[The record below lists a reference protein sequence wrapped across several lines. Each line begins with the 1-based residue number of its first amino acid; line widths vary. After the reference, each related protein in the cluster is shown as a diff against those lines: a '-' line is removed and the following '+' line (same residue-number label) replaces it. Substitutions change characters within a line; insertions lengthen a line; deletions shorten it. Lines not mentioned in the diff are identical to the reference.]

1 MLVSNSQYV
10 LMDTIRCKTT
20 LCGGHDRLTE
30 LVGVGC
36 HVSCCIES
44 LHTCLL
50 ALVDDEATLRILV
63 SLESIDNLGEWR

>member
-1 MLVSNSQYV
+1 
-10 LMDTIRCKTT
+10 MDTIGGEAT
-20 LCGGHDRLTE
+20 LSSGHDRLTE

-50 ALVDDEATLRILV
+50 ALVDDKATLSILV
-63 SLESIDNLGEWR
+63 RREAVDNLGEWR

>member
-1 MLVSNSQYV
+1 
-10 LMDTIRCKTT
+10 MDTICGETT
-20 LCGGHDRLTE
+20 LCGGHDGLAEFITIRR
-30 LVGVGC
+30 